1 MTTDQITQLPKD
13 DVQLAIREGR
23 VVRGMT
29 AEQVTKTLGRPQSIS
44 RLGNRR
50 LLREFWNYEDA
61 GLVIRLQRNLQRPED
76 AMTVDDVA
84 RTR

>member
-1 MTTDQITQLPKD
+1 LTADQITMLPKD

-29 AEQVTKTLGRPQSIS
+29 GEQVTKTLGKPRSVS
-44 RLGNRR
+44 RLGNSRV
-50 LLREFWNYEDA
+50 LREVGNYDEA
-61 GLVIRLQRNLQRPED
+61 GLVIRLRRNLQRPQEG
-76 AMTVDDVA
+76 MLVDDVA